1 MWERKKQ
8 MNLHRLQGVRGSCER
23 DTGASG
29 IRDISGEEGSLEM
42 GWDMCCYGLHVEYP
56 PIIISF
62 YYLGLLLGLGF
73 FSPFIFK
80 IFVGI

>member
-1 MWERKKQ
+1 MGEKKTDEPAQ
-8 MNLHRLQGVRGSCER
+8 TSRRVRGSCER